1 MKQKR
6 ADRHDWQRI
15 LKKRFAMTYL
25 DVYEFKGYVSLF
37 CIDAVREPLW
47 IEPADGRVC
56 LVDDGYMWLQ
66 HFPENSHYTVTTV
79 FDAQGE
85 IARWYIDVCKRH
97 YLDEQGMLWYE
108 DLYLDLDVSP
118 DGQATVLDADELDEA
133 LAQGVISGLDY
144 ELAWREL
151 SSLLTA
157 IEADALS
164 VFWLCEEHKDMLL
177 KLV

>member
-6 ADRHDWQRI
+6 ADRGDWQRI
-15 LKKRFAMTYL
+15 LQKRFAMTHL
-25 DVYEFKGYVSLF
+25 DTSAFKGYVTLF

-47 IEPADGRVC
+47 INLTGQEVC
-56 LVDDGYMWLQ
+56 LADKGYLWLQ
-66 HFPENSHYTVTTV
+66 HFPQNSHYVVTTV

-85 IARWYIDVCKRH
+85 LVHWYIDICKRH
-97 YLDEQGMLWYE
+97 YLDGQGILWYE